1 MKELL
6 ENIEADH
13 SLVTALALQDIK
25 SPSEVQRRTLP
36 EAVKRKDLLVES
48 PTGTGKSLAFLLSLF
63 KLIDPEKKEMQ
74 ALILAPSHELVLQ
87 IHKQAEFLSENS
99 QVKINSLPLLGN
111 VNIQRQIEKLRDK
124 PQLLIASPGRSLDLI
139 KKRKIS
145 AHTIKTIVVDEA
157 DKLSDK
163 NNLQLLEEIIKGT
176 LKDRQLM
183 FFSATISEESKKAA
197 GKMMVNP
204 FFIKIQEE
212 SRVPKKIEHFYIK
225 SDFRQKTDTLRRAIH
240 AAKPVK
246 AIVFAGEKG
255 TVEIIND
262 KLGWH
267 KIKVAAL
274 HGRLEKEE
282 RKKIMEDFRTGR
294 INIIIAS
301 DLAARGLD
309 FQDLDYIFSLDLPHK
324 AEDYLHRAGRTGRF
338 GKAGKVLSIVTE
350 KEIPYL
356 KAIEKELKIKIDER
370 KLKRGRME

>member
-6 ENIEADH
+6 TNIGADQ
-13 SLVTALALQDIK
+13 SLLEALALQNIT
-25 SPSEVQRRTLP
+25 SPSEVQKRTLP

-63 KLIDPEKKEMQ
+63 KLIDSEKREMQ

-87 IHKQAEFLSENS
+87 IQRQAELLADNS
-99 QVKINSLPLLGN
+99 QVKIRSLSLLGN
-111 VNIQRQIEKLRDK
+111 VNIQRQIEKLREK
-124 PQLLIASPGRSLDLI
+124 PQLLVASPGRALDLI
-139 KKRKIS
+139 KRKKIS

-163 NNLQLLEEIIKGT
+163 NNLKLLEEIVKST
-176 LKDRQLM
+176 LRDRQLM

-197 GKMMVNP
+197 AKMMEDLL
-204 FFIKIQEE
+204 FIKVQEE
-212 SRVPKKIEHFYIK
+212 SRVPDTIEHFYIK
-225 SDFRQKTDTLRRAIH
+225 SDFRQKTDTLRKAIH
-240 AAKPVK
+240 ALKPVK
-246 AIVFAGEKG
+246 GIVFAGEKG
-255 TVEIIND
+255 SVEIIND

-274 HGRLEKEE
+274 HGQLEKEE
-282 RKKIMEDFRTGR
+282 RKKIMEDFRAGK

-338 GKAGKVLSIVTE
+338 GKEGRIISIVTE

-356 KAIEKELKIKIDER
+356 KVIEKELKINIDER
-370 KLKRGRME
+370 KLSKGRME